1 VETVESLWT
10 EFETNV
16 QLFFV
21 YAKPETEMEKWL
33 ERVIHMR
40 TCEGGYCIVEARE
53 AFSMI

>member
-1 VETVESLWT
+1 METIESLWT